1 MRHRWVTLIV
11 MLLLVCSVASADA
24 ASIVFWT
31 GDNAFDDQTISF
43 TPFLAD
49 RLTSISGTG
58 VSDNAGDLGVMF
70 DLSLRINGIL
80 TPIDTWTQGAGQHLL
95 SERTAS
101 GPLTFDAGMVSGL
114 RLRAVP
120 LVHTAFNAMYR
131 HNDETDMPT
140 RFTFERVPEPATLVL
155 LGAGLALLGL
165 EVLRARVVKDERG
178 NRRLGIHHEPLG
190 QLDADLLGP

>member
-1 MRHRWVTLIV
+1 MRHRWVGLIV

-31 GDNAFDDQTISF
+31 GANAFDDQTITF
-43 TPFLAD
+43 APFLAD

-58 VSDNAGDLGVMF
+58 FSDNAGNLGVMF

-80 TPIDTWTQGAGQHLL
+80 TPIDTWTQSAGHHLL

-101 GPLTFDAGMVSGL
+101 GPLNFDAGMVSGL

-120 LVHTAFNAMYR
+120 VVHTAFNEMYR
-131 HNDETDMPT
+131 HNDLTDMPT

-155 LGAGLALLGL
+155 LGSGLAALAAL
-165 EVLRARVVKDERG
+165 AR
-178 NRRLGIHHEPLG
+178 RRPTR
-190 QLDADLLGP
+190 P